1 MRIYRQGT
9 GEKYTPF
16 DHFNMQTQVVF
27 NPDTGCKKANIT
39 LSRFQKGS
47 GSNDEVHEKSDQI
60 FYMLQGRLKFSAQ
73 GRVFAELEKGDALLV
88 LAGEVHSV
96 RNDEEE
102 DGVLLAI
109 TVPPLDQ
116 TH

>member
-1 MRIYRQGT
+1 M
-9 GEKYTPF
+9 
-16 DHFNMQTQVVF
+16 
-27 NPDTGCKKANIT
+27 
-39 LSRFQKGS
+39 
-47 GSNDEVHEKSDQI
+47 
-60 FYMLQGRLKFSAQ
+60 KFSAQ